1 MENQNQS
8 EYELSPA
15 WSKAKGFKKPFD
27 HVCSETGQKV
37 RIRRLDMGD
46 LLKLDIAEEMD
57 FMSKAVMST
66 ETPAQ
71 EKPEAQTSQEAVA
84 NAIKNSK
91 NFSKMEK
98 MINLVVAAGVIKP
111 QLYAAP
117 EHENAR
123 QAGLNYV
130 DEVPW
135 NDRMELFSVIFEM
148 DGIATFREEE
158 EPGVGDVA
166 DVPSVPLPAE
176 RPVDVRPSDTEGVLL
191 Q

>member
-1 MENQNQS
+1 MENQIQD
-8 EYELSPA
+8 EYALSPA
-15 WSKAKGFKKPFD
+15 WSKSKGFKKPFD

>member
-1 MENQNQS
+1 MENQIQD

-27 HVCSETGQKV
+27 HVCSDTGQKV
-37 RIRRLDMGD
+37 LIRRLDMGD

-66 ETPAQ
+66 ES
-71 EKPEAQTSQEAVA
+71 EKPEEVQTSQEAVA
-84 NAIKNSK
+84 NAVKNSK

-98 MINLVVAAGVIKP
+98 MINLVVSAGVIRP
-111 QLYAAP
+111 RLYSPP

-148 DGIATFREEE
+148 EGIATFREEE
-158 EPGVGDVA
+158 EPSVGDVA
-166 DVPSVPLPAE
+166 DDAGVPLPAE